1 MKFNNIEEIVAFVNG
16 KLKLPDW
23 QEQLYSKYRKEVRV
37 HSRGELFFKIDRLF
51 PNEHP
56 VSKEHRVLS
65 FESVTKGSFWK
76 AVNNVQQIFQNS
88 SYTATASETTM
99 NFITED
105 NFEGQNLFSY
115 FLEKWCSTAIPDDPN
130 SLIVVYP
137 FEFMKKG
144 KTFPQVLFIPSDHVL
159 YKDSETVVFLS
170 EQESEVAYSLKTTR
184 VEAKVVYDQEIE
196 GLNRVEMPTENVRNA
211 FAGIVEVDFKKKC
224 YHVFT
229 LNGFYTFTETEPGSQ
244 EYVYYFVLHN
254 KNFLPVVTAG
264 GRDAGKGVFESF
276 FSVFVP
282 FGNLSLLQH
291 SQHTAVNFIYSFPR
305 MSEVETPCDA
315 FGCNDGYVLCEISD
329 KYKEGKKPCRNCL
342 GSGYKTNQTPY
353 KIYRKRLEPNTMDKE
368 MLQAVLAADDVKY
381 YTPPTDI
388 LNYSKQ
394 EWRDYLE
401 LAEGTVY
408 VSQKVKT
415 GNVESAASKEQDFK
429 DRYNFLS
436 AISKVFYNRLRSVIQ
451 FFENYMNASPVEV
464 SVNIPYSFAI
474 VSEGEAFEEMQL
486 ILNSNAPVL
495 IKANRI
501 ENFINKYVSQNSPV
515 KKVFHI
521 LKRVDL
527 LLFYSDAQIQGQKAA
542 GIVTAEQWATHVFA
556 FPVLSKMFN
565 DEPGLFDLEER
576 AIEDRLT
583 AALKPYIPNTQD
595 LKTKL
600 LDTIG
605 NQ

>member
-1 MKFNNIEEIVAFVNG
+1 MKFNNIEEIVAFVSKG
-16 KLKLPDW
+16 LKLPEW
-23 QEQLYSKYRKEVRV
+23 QEQLFSKYRKEVRV
-37 HSRGELFFKIDRLF
+37 HSKGELFYKIDRLF

-56 VSKEHRVLS
+56 VSKQHRVLS

-88 SYTATASETTM
+88 SYTATASESTID
-99 NFITED
+99 FITGD
-105 NFEGQNLFSY
+105 NFEGQNLFSF

-144 KTFPQVLFIPSDHVL
+144 KTFSQVLFIPSEHILFRDA
-159 YKDSETVVFLS
+159 ETVVFLS
-170 EQESEVAYSLKTTR
+170 EQESEVKYNLKATR
-184 VEAKVVYDQEIE
+184 IDTEIVYDQEINT
-196 GLNRVEMPTENVRNA
+196 LNRVEKMAEASRNSYS
-211 FAGIVEVDFKKKC
+211 GIIEVEFKKKV

-229 LNGFYTFTETEPGSQ
+229 LDGFYRFEETEQGSN
-244 EYVYYFVLHN
+244 EFFFYSVVHN
-254 KNFLPVVTAG
+254 KNFLPCVSAG

-276 FSVFVP
+276 FSVFVS
-282 FGNLSLLQH
+282 FGNLALLQH

-305 MSEVETPCDA
+305 MSEIETPCDA
-315 FGCNDGYVLCEISD
+315 FGCNAGKIMVEISD
-329 KYKEGKKPCRNCL
+329 TYKEGWKPCAKCG
-342 GSGYKTNQTPY
+342 GSGYATNQTPY
-353 KIYRKRLEPNTMDKE
+353 KIYRKRLEPNTMNEDVAR
-368 MLQAVLAADDVKY
+368 AVLNADDVKY
-381 YTPPTDI
+381 YTPPTDV
-388 LNYSKQ
+388 LNYSKT

-451 FFENYMNASPVEV
+451 FEENYLNASPVEV
-464 SVNIPYSFAI
+464 SVNVPYSFAI

-486 ILNSNAPVL
+486 ILNSNAPVI

-515 KKVFHI
+515 KKVFQV

-542 GIVTAEQWATHVFA
+542 GIISAEQWAFHVFA
-556 FPVLSKMFN
+556 FPVLSKMFVDN
-565 DEPGLFDLEER
+565 PALFDLEEA
-576 AIEDRLT
+576 AIENQLKE
-583 AALKPYIPNTQD
+583 ALKPYIPNTQD
-595 LKTKL
+595 LKSKL
-600 LDTIG
+600 IESMG
-605 NQ
+605 KE